1 MRPVLRYIRLFV
13 ILSLVSF
20 NAFCQSINDQYT
32 FYTTK
37 NGLPDG
43 QITGIIQDRTGYLWL
58 STTNGLV
65 RFDGHSFKVYRH
77 NAADTNSLLEDDIRN
92 LFVDSKGQLWIL
104 AYKTLYLYHPDGDRL
119 EHFDLRGIIKNDLN
133 KISSEENGQLIITA
147 DATMYKFDIK
157 QKKIAAF
164 YHEGINCD
172 FFLDRVKDSSGIEW
186 IATDRG
192 LIRYEPHTRTCIV
205 VDSALPGKDH
215 AILSIIPLTNSYL
228 LATTFN
234 NGIYLVN
241 TATNVIE
248 RFFNDKSN
256 SHSRLYVS
264 CKLNDS
270 VFLVSRFIANNA
282 YISGSTQLSFFN
294 WRSKT
299 ITDFN
304 PSPSGN
310 EGTPEDKKKIY
321 SIYRDREGIIWLTGL
336 HLIKFDFDDFEVKKI
351 PSSMKERKKRPFDLY
366 SNLYLRKDGY
376 FLLGGLFGLGTYDPA
391 TGRLTQN
398 HEKGL
403 NSRFTGIFREGINGE
418 MWCYSSPNIVSFTVN
433 KNNIENV
440 KEYHIPG
447 KLHQVTDLLTDRKGD
462 TLLTTLG
469 GGLFRYDITGKT
481 FAFLN
486 LNTTSGTRAKII
498 DSNASS
504 ICRDHTGCT
513 WVGTGKGI
521 YKIEKDG
528 ATVNT
533 LLVPDYNITS
543 LAEDK
548 HGTIWFSTW
557 DHGIGK
563 IDPLNDSV
571 TFLTTR
577 YGLPSCWFW
586 DVNADDLGNIW
597 AQSRLGVV
605 KINTGNLHNEIY
617 TEEEGFP
624 NPLEIRHIHY
634 SKYTGLLY
642 LLTADAIF
650 EIDERNISRHN
661 KMPETSITAFSVF
674 DKERPILSEQP
685 IQLNYNENFLNIQ
698 FTCLLF
704 HCNSQIKYAYRME
717 GIDENWVYCNFKRN
731 ASYTNLPPGNY
742 TFMVKAQSP
751 EGIWNRPTLLTITIK
766 PPYWQTW
773 WFYLLEAILGIA
785 FIIWLVRLY
794 TGRKLTRQK
803 SQLDKLRAIS
813 EERARIASD
822 MHDDLGSGLTSIRLL
837 SEIANLKSG
846 DDHVAKAEISKIA
859 RSAGE
864 MSEHLREI
872 IWTMNTRNDK
882 LEDFIIYIR
891 SYSVSFFDDSA
902 IRFQFNR
909 PSTIPDLMVNGE
921 LRRNIFLCIKEALN
935 NIVKHSKATE
945 ASLTFY
951 VEKDR
956 EEPGH
961 FVLTTEILDNGV
973 GIDSAHLNKFGNGLN
988 TMKERLSKVGSNLKT
1003 EGNGG
1008 TKLVFNIRI

>member
-1 MRPVLRYIRLFV
+1 MRPVLLCVRFFV

-43 QITGIIQDRTGYLWL
+43 QITSIIQDRTGYLWL

-92 LFVDSKGQLWIL
+92 LFVDSAGQLWIL
-104 AYKTLYLYHPDGDRL
+104 GYKTLYLYHPDGDRL
-119 EHFDLRGIIKNDLN
+119 QHFDLRGIVKSDFN
-133 KISSEENGQLIITA
+133 KISSQEGGQLIITA
-147 DATMYKFDIK
+147 QATMYKFDIK
-157 QKKIAAF
+157 QTKITVF
-164 YHEGINCD
+164 NHEGIHCD
-172 FFLDRVKDSSGIEW
+172 FFLDRWKDRNGIEW

-192 LIRYEPHTRTCIV
+192 LIRYEPHTPAYTF
-205 VDSALPGKDH
+205 VDSSLPGKDH
-215 AILSIIPLTNSYL
+215 TINSITPLANDYL

-241 TATNVIE
+241 TATNGIE
-248 RFFNDKSN
+248 RFFYDKSN

-264 CKLNDS
+264 CKMNDS
-270 VFLVSRFIANNA
+270 VLLVSRFVANDA
-282 YISGSTQLSFFN
+282 FISGSTQLSFFN

-299 ITDFN
+299 VTDFN
-304 PSPSGN
+304 PNPPGN
-310 EGTPEDKKKIY
+310 EGTPEDKRKVY
-321 SIYRDREGIIWLTGL
+321 SAYRDREGIIWLTGL
-336 HLIKFDFDDFEVKKI
+336 HLIKFDFDDFEIKKI
-351 PSSMKERKKRPFDLY
+351 PSSVTGREKRPFDLY
-366 SNLYLRKDGY
+366 SNFYLCKDGY
-376 FLLGGLFGLGTYDPA
+376 FFLGGLFGLGTYDPA
-391 TGRLTQN
+391 TGRLTQ
-398 HEKGL
+398 HHGRGL
-403 NSRFTGIFREGINGE
+403 SSHFTGVFREGINGD
-418 MWCYSSPNIVSFTVN
+418 MWCYSSPSALSFTVN
-433 KNNIENV
+433 KGNIENI
-440 KEYHIPG
+440 KEHHISG
-447 KLHQVTDLLTDRKGD
+447 KFHPVTDIVTDAEGN

-469 GGLFRYDITGKT
+469 GGLFRSDVAGK
-481 FAFLN
+481 AFTLLN
-486 LNTTSGTRAKII
+486 LNVTSGARAKMI
-498 DSNASS
+498 DSNASA
-504 ICRDHTGCT
+504 ICRDHSGCT
-513 WVGTGKGI
+513 WVGTGRGI

-528 ATVNT
+528 VTVNT
-533 LLVPDYNITS
+533 LLAPDYNITS

-563 IDPLNDSV
+563 IDPSNDSV
-571 TFLTTR
+571 TFLTAR

-586 DVNADDLGNIW
+586 GLNVDDQDNVW
-597 AQSRLGVV
+597 ALSRLGVV
-605 KINTGNLHNEIY
+605 RINTSNLHNEIY

-624 NPLEIRHIHY
+624 NPLEIRYIHY
-634 SKYTGLLY
+634 SAHTRLLY
-642 LLTADAIF
+642 LLTAEAIF
-650 EIDERNISRHN
+650 AIDEKNIPRHS

-674 DKERPILSEQP
+674 DRERPVLTDRP

-704 HCNSQIKYAYRME
+704 HCNNQVKYAYKMD
-717 GIDENWVYCNFKRN
+717 GIDENWVYCNLKRN
-731 ASYTNLPPGNY
+731 ASYTNLPPGTY

-751 EGIWNRPTLLTITIK
+751 EGTWNRPVLLSIIIK
-766 PPYWQTW
+766 PPYWRTW
-773 WFYLLEAILGIA
+773 WFYMLEAVLGIG
-785 FIIWLVRLY
+785 FIVWLVRLY
-794 TGRKLTRQK
+794 TGMKLTRHK
-803 SQLDKLRAIS
+803 SQMDKLKAVS

-837 SEIANLKSG
+837 SEIVNLKLG
-846 DDHVAKAEISKIA
+846 DDSVAKAEVSKIA
-859 RSAGE
+859 KSAGE
-864 MSEHLREI
+864 MSEQLREI

-882 LEDFIIYIR
+882 LEDFIIYTR

-909 PSTIPDLMVNGE
+909 PSAIPDLLMNGE
-921 LRRNIFLCIKEALN
+921 LRRNVFLCIKEALN

-961 FVLTTEILDNGV
+961 FVLTTEILDNGI
-973 GIDSAHLNKFGNGLN
+973 GIDNTYPKKFGNGLN
-988 TMKERLSKVGSNLKT
+988 TMKERLSKVGSNLKI
-1003 EGNGG
+1003 ESNGG
-1008 TKLVFNIRI
+1008 AKLVFNIRI